1 MGRKTGDH
9 CVPGCV
15 LLLTSP
21 GGLGIGASFYPCGSV
36 TSGCKTVL
44 RRAFRCNVCK
54 NKWSVGK
61 TEVAG
66 SFLTGNILFPSL
78 RWGGGRGVVGICE
91 WGMERRANLCCSQA
105 PLPAPGLGAAASP
118 LWASSSSM
126 GRLWGSSASWGR
138 WGWKLLLC
146 RKRWLIRCRVLLFP
160 EHWYLM
166 LLEKNER
173 LCRRGGC
180 LAKKSGADESTPG
193 CSLCSASGAR
203 QM

>member
-1 MGRKTGDH
+1 MKRWQKWSCWVLSHRKYFICCFEMGRRE
-9 CVPGCV
+9 
-15 LLLTSP
+15 
-21 GGLGIGASFYPCGSV
+21 
-36 TSGCKTVL
+36 
-44 RRAFRCNVCK
+44 RRCRNLWV
-54 NKWSVGK
+54 
-61 TEVAG
+61 
-66 SFLTGNILFPSL
+66 
-78 RWGGGRGVVGICE
+78 
-91 WGMERRANLCCSQA
+91 RRANLCCPQA

-146 RKRWLIRCRVLLFP
+146 RKRWLIRCWVLLFP